1 MSFKEIEI
9 SNFSGLQS
17 SNRLPDKSAAQIL
30 LNLDVRGKKGDLEV
44 RNGYAQLYGRPED
57 TAVARGYFTAIDY
70 LDVENF
76 VVPSPLTEV
85 TVEVAKGSLALLSG
99 SNLVVDGNFDIN
111 PPANWDVSDP
121 TITFPSG
128 YADFTNV
135 PNGSILATATA
146 PLTAGQKYRL
156 TFNIADRS
164 AGGVQIYLTS
174 PLNYDGNI
182 ATSTMNWTTNG
193 NHCVDFTCSAEEEGI
208 NFRAFGAGTSNTFKL
223 TNVVIYLLSEIK
235 MPLVFA
241 SHTGSALSV
250 AWDNLT
256 KTYSTIIS
264 SVGATT
270 NKYKIVLQ
278 STLETYPGSAVHP
291 TASNALAGWI
301 IYNITRSDYAQIITS
316 GTDTNGVYIS
326 KLDHTWAANDVIL
339 IMRSFIP
346 YEYLSE
352 MGTNVLAADVVSHK
366 VLNDLVIGYGGQANR
381 ISLTVG
387 FRQDYLNIG
396 SCSFGSFTTTAGGEL
411 ETATKNNGLILTS
424 YFPEKSR
431 VVVGLTTVADTAT
444 PLAQPSDYAVKAV
457 IETDGF
463 NLFDLG
469 DIGLQSISAANT
481 SLKHDIKILLGTDSR
496 FISNIYLYFRQTA
509 TGSFNLFSTIP
520 YRSSTRI
527 PSFNLNAQGRLEL
540 NKVTELH
547 ATTENAAGTSTATD
561 ANALDG
567 WEIYDNQGGMSL
579 SSIASPGAPWVAP
592 TPTAVSQYIIQ
603 LDTGADP
610 GATLRRGYV
619 VLRKLIAGIKHKGT
633 YTVSFWLNSSKA
645 SGYNFQVY
653 FGDSSFN
660 AKSYTFGAVGAIT
673 STVTQYTFNVT
684 VDGEASSYYLYLF
697 LSPDGFP
704 YTYFD
709 YTELFYFDQLSISE
723 EIKIT
728 SDTAISTEL
737 QDDLGY
743 VSTGLYAKSWDNV
756 IISAGKTLLVN
767 PYFDK
772 RYLNK
777 VFFSPFSGS
786 GAPMYA
792 VILPANY
799 YDLENFDGNDVVGL
813 EVLPNM
819 DFFVLRRNSTQI
831 LDGDTGATRSVELG
845 RGCINRATIVNYGDR
860 IIWCGENDIHL
871 SNGVE
876 VIDIT
881 DGTIRTTYR
890 GISDKSGLVA
900 TREERDNAYRFYNG
914 SVGGSEREYLF
925 TKKGWIEN
933 KRDSIPSKYALSKS
947 GTVYFVKTGVYNA
960 TTNAGAGIV
969 YKDGADTLHTDAN
982 VGIAFNWKSNPF
994 DVQLLGENVK
1004 DNSRFF
1010 LKAIGVRSVYNVA
1023 AGSVALK
1030 IYKDDNADSEAA
1042 SADQSI
1048 TFTGN
1053 SFRRQLLITQSC
1065 KRFAIGVSGTLLAPD
1080 AGFSLASITL
1090 EYAVLNIGKWANG

>member
-1 MSFKEIEI
+1 MPEIEI

-44 RNGYAQLYGRPED
+44 RNGYAQLYAKPED
-57 TAVARGYFTAIDY
+57 TAIARGYFTAIDY
-70 LDVENF
+70 LGVENF

-99 SNLVVDGNFDIN
+99 SDLVVDGTFDVD
-111 PPANWDVSDP
+111 PPTNWDVTDAA
-121 TITFPSG
+121 ITFPSG

-135 PNGSILATATA
+135 PNGSILSAAVA

-182 ATSTMNWTTNG
+182 ATSTMNWIANG
-193 NHCVDFTCSAEEEGI
+193 NHSVDFTCTAGEEAI

-352 MGTNVLAADVVSHK
+352 MGTNVLAADVVFHK
-366 VLNDLVIGYGGQANR
+366 VLNDLVIGYGGQASR

-396 SCSFGSFTTTAGGEL
+396 SCSFGFTAADL
-411 ETATKNNGLILTS
+411 ETATKNNGLVLST
-424 YFPEKSR
+424 YYPEKSR
-431 VVVGLTTVADTAT
+431 VNVDLTTVTDSVT
-444 PLAQPSDYAVKAV
+444 PLAQPADYAVKAV
-457 IETDGF
+457 VETDGY

-469 DIGLQSISAANT
+469 DIGLQSIAAANT

-496 FISNIYLYFRQTA
+496 FLSNIYLYFRQTA
-509 TGSFNLFSTIP
+509 TGDFNLFSTIP
-520 YRSSTRI
+520 YRSAVKSTL
-527 PSFNLNAQGRLEL
+527 FNLNAQGKIEL
-540 NKVTELH
+540 TKSTELH
-547 ATTENAAGTSTATD
+547 ATTANAAGTSTAGD
-561 ANALDG
+561 LNALDG
-567 WEIYDNQGGMSL
+567 WEIYDNQGGMSV
-579 SSIASPGAPWVAP
+579 SSIASPGAPWGAP
-592 TPTAVSQYIIQ
+592 TPTAASRYIIQ

-619 VLRKLIAGIKHKGT
+619 ALRKLITGIKDKGT
-633 YTVSFWLNSSKA
+633 YTISFWLNSSKA
-645 SGYNFQVY
+645 SGYHFMTN
-653 FGDSSFN
+653 FGDSNFN
-660 AKSYTFGAVGAIT
+660 LKSYSPEANGQIT

-684 VDGEASSYYLYLF
+684 IDGYASSYYLYLGF
-697 LSPDGFP
+697 LIDGFP
-704 YTYFD
+704 YSTFD
-709 YTELFYFDQLSISE
+709 YTELFYFDQLSILE

-728 SDTAISTEL
+728 TATVISTEL
-737 QDDLGY
+737 TDDLGY
-743 VSTGLYAKSWDNV
+743 ISTGLYAKSWDNAIV
-756 IISAGKTLLVN
+756 SGGKTLLIN
-767 PYFDK
+767 PYFEK

-786 GAPMYA
+786 GSPMYA
-792 VILPANY
+792 VIFPANY
-799 YDLENFDGNDVVGL
+799 YDLENFDGNDIVGL

-831 LDGDTGATRSVELG
+831 LDSATGAVRSVELG
-845 RGCINRATIVNYGDR
+845 KGCVSRASIVNYGDR

-890 GISDKSGLVA
+890 AITDKTVLVA

-914 SVGGSEREYLF
+914 SSGGSEREYLF
-925 TKKGWIEN
+925 TKKGWIQN
-933 KRDSIPSKYALSKS
+933 KRDSIPSKYALSKD
-947 GTVYFVKTGVYNA
+947 GTVLFMKTG
-960 TTNAGAGIV
+960 TSSAGVV

-994 DVQLLGENVK
+994 DVQLLGDNVK

-1010 LKAIGVRSVYNVA
+1010 LKAIGVRSVYNIA
-1023 AGSVALK
+1023 GGSVALK
-1030 IYKDDNADSEAA
+1030 IYKDDNADSESA

-1048 TFTGN
+1048 TFTGS

-1080 AGFSLASITL
+1080 AGFSIASITL
-1090 EYAVLNIGKWANG
+1090 EYAVLNVGKWVNS